1 VRVAVNTR
9 LLIKNKLD
17 GIGRFALETLKRIT
31 KNHPE
36 VEFHFIFDR
45 PFSEDFIFND
55 NIVPHVLTP
64 PARHPILWYIWF
76 QIQLP
81 KLLTQINPDI
91 LFSPDGFIPINS
103 KIRTI
108 TTIHDINFEHRPKDL
123 PWAHSLFYRRFFKK
137 YAQDSNQII
146 TVSHFSKA
154 DIVKKY
160 GVNAKKIHI
169 VYNGVSS
176 DFQKVSDKTKLE
188 IQKKYSNGKDFFV
201 FVGSLH
207 KRKNIK
213 NLLLSFNEYKKNNG
227 SLKLIIVGEQK
238 WMNREIKQIYQ
249 QMFYKEDVIFL
260 GKISDSELVKILG
273 SAHALCFI
281 SLFEG
286 FGLPI
291 IEAMKCSVP
300 IITSNTS
307 CMPEI
312 VQNAG
317 IIVDPYDQKDIA
329 QAMTDMEKNENKR
342 QKLIQNGND
351 LVKKFN
357 WEKSANEIW
366 KIMKLSINEP
376 KII

>member
-1 VRVAVNTR
+1 MIKSERHYTR
-9 LLIKNKLD
+9 S
-17 GIGRFALETLKRIT
+17 AM
-31 KNHPE
+31 
-36 VEFHFIFDR
+36 
-45 PFSEDFIFND
+45 
-55 NIVPHVLTP
+55 
-64 PARHPILWYIWF
+64 
-76 QIQLP
+76 QL
-81 KLLTQINPDI
+81 
-91 LFSPDGFIPINS
+91 F
-103 KIRTI
+103 
-108 TTIHDINFEHRPKDL
+108 
-123 PWAHSLFYRRFFKK
+123 
-137 YAQDSNQII
+137 
-146 TVSHFSKA
+146 
-154 DIVKKY
+154 
-160 GVNAKKIHI
+160 
-169 VYNGVSS
+169 
-176 DFQKVSDKTKLE
+176 
-188 IQKKYSNGKDFFV
+188 
-201 FVGSLH
+201 GSLH

-227 SLKLIIVGEQK
+227 SLKLIIIGEKK

-249 QMFYKEDVIFL
+249 QMLYKEDVIFL